1 MREYSWDMDSN
12 DPMIILFKHNGNVV
26 QRVFLGEATES
37 AGKTAVMKHVN
48 ICNNTPWLT
57 KWNDEMWTALKEQHA
72 EAQ

>member
-1 MREYSWDMDSN
+1 M
-12 DPMIILFKHNGNVV
+12 FKHNGNVV
-26 QRVFLGEATES
+26 QRVFLGEAMES

-72 EAQ
+72 

>member
-1 MREYSWDMDSN
+1 MREYSWDMDST

-26 QRVFLGEATES
+26 QRVFLGEAMGC

-48 ICNNTPWLT
+48 VCNNTPWLT

-72 EAQ
+72 